1 MQRKLLGLL
10 LLGLMLA
17 TLFNLVTINAAPA
30 GFVYASGADFM
41 LDGKVFRFGG
51 ANNYYLHYKS
61 TLMIDDVL
69 NDAVAM
75 NLKVIRCWA
84 FMNGDGQENIV
95 MQPSL
100 GEFNDAGFVRLD
112 YTIQKAEELGLK
124 LILPLVNNWDDF
136 GGMNQYVKWTGAGSH
151 DAFYTNED
159 CKKAYKNYIKYVINR
174 TNSYTG
180 QKYKD
185 SPAIFA
191 WELANEPRCQTD
203 ATGDTLVKWAD
214 EMSAYIKSLDSD
226 HLVSVGDE
234 GFLNRAGA
242 TDWFYNGGEGVD
254 WDRLTALENIDF
266 GTVHLYPGHWGKTV
280 DWGDQWIKD
289 HTDSGKPV
297 VLEEF
302 GSYGDKETAYQSWCD
317 TALSS
322 GYAGTMFWILT
333 GIQDDGQLYA
343 DYDGFRV
350 VYPSDVATVLMEH
363 AVQMAAGNGTVT
375 TSPTNTATLV
385 PTATVTT
392 TLTAT
397 GTPVTTAT
405 ATPTPAAPTSTE
417 FCVVNYAQYDWGDGA
432 TVSITIKNNCA
443 IAINAWELAFS
454 FAGDQK
460 IVNLWNGA
468 YTQSG
473 VDVTVTNMSYNSS
486 LPAGGT
492 VSFGFNIS
500 YSGAN
505 DPPTVFLLNDSLCST
520 Y

>member
-1 MQRKLLGLL
+1 MPRKLLGLL
-10 LLGLMLA
+10 LLGLILA
-17 TLFNLVTINAAPA
+17 TLFNLAIINAVTA
-30 GFVYASGADFM
+30 GFVSADGTEFR
-41 LDGKVFRFGG
+41 LDGKLFWFGG

-61 TLMIDDVL
+61 TSMIDDVL

-84 FMNGDGQENIV
+84 FMNGEAPENIV

-100 GEFNDAGFVRLD
+100 GEFNDDGFVRLD
-112 YTIQKAEELGLK
+112 YTIQKAGELGLK

-159 CKKAYKNYIKYVINR
+159 CKEAYKNYIKYIVNR

-180 QKYKD
+180 RKYKD
-185 SPAIFA
+185 SPALFA

-203 ATGDTLVKWAD
+203 TTGDILVKWAD
-214 EMSAYIKSLDSD
+214 EMSTYIKSLDAN
-226 HLVSVGDE
+226 HLVAVGDE

-254 WDRLTALENIDF
+254 WERLTALENIDF

-280 DWGDQWIKD
+280 DWGVQWIKD
-289 HTDSGKPV
+289 HTGSGKPV

-302 GSYGDKETAYQSWCD
+302 GSQVDQATVYQSWCD

-350 VYPSDVATVLMEH
+350 VYPSDVATVLTEH
-363 AVQMAAGNGTVT
+363 AAQMAGGNGTMT
-375 TSPTNTATLV
+375 AGSTAT
-385 PTATVTT
+385 AI
-392 TLTAT
+392 A
-397 GTPVTTAT
+397 TAT
-405 ATPTPAAPTSTE
+405 ATVIATPTATSTPTSTSISTPTVTATGA
-417 FCVVNYAQYDWGDGA
+417 CAVNSTQYDWGTGA
-432 TVSITIKNNCA
+432 TVNITIQNNGST
-443 IAINAWELAFS
+443 AINAWKLAFS
-454 FAGDQK
+454 FAGNQK
-460 IVNLWNGA
+460 IVNLWNGV

-473 VDVTVTNMSYNSS
+473 TDVTVTNTSYNSAIS
-486 LPAGGT
+486 VGGT
-492 VSFGFNIS
+492 VSFGFNIA
-500 YSGAN
+500 YSGIN
-505 DPPTVFLLNDSLCST
+505 VKPTVFMLNGSLCSA